1 LLAERNN
8 EKLTNSKLA
17 EMLDVKAVFKS
28 KEVEDIAD
36 KTIVITQKISRK
48 KKEEKDAISN
58 VISGIF
64 P

>member
-1 LLAERNN
+1 
-8 EKLTNSKLA
+8 
-17 EMLDVKAVFKS
+17 MLDVKAVFKS

>member
-1 LLAERNN
+1 MLAERNN

-17 EMLDVKAVFKS
+17 EMLDVKAVFIS
-28 KEVEDIAD
+28 KEVEEIAD

-48 KKEEKDAISN
+48 KKEAKDAISN
-58 VISGIF
+58 VIHGIF